1 MPGGLVK
8 NVCGPQG
15 SIQSHEKRCGVVPQ
29 GGTRGWYGWSQKGV
43 RETVESAARPQK
55 ALSAGQGCLDSTLL
69 APVFPKCAGKNH
81 PGAC

>member
-8 NVCGPQG
+8 NVCGPRG
-15 SIQSHEKRCGVVPQ
+15 SVQKKTCGVGPQ

-55 ALSAGQGCLDSTLL
+55 ALSAGLGCLDSTLS
-69 APVFPKCAGKNH
+69 APVFPKCAR
-81 PGAC
+81 